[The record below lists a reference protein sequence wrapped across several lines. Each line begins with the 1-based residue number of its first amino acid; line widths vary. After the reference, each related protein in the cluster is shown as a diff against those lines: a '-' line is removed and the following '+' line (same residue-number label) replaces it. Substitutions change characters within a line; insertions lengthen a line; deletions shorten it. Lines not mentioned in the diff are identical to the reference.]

1 MKDGEASTFQND
13 EVIMDKPKKK
23 KVGRSKGNKNK
34 IVTDKNKDMTST
46 KIMPIVVNNSK
57 NVRIVDNVFQDSK
70 PKNVKMSTNKI
81 VNIPIGKAQDFF
93 QKETITLWPQ
103 EPLKTYVQ
111 MSNNIKPI
119 LQDKTNAEKV
129 IKIHVHQKVNPG
141 MCAEN

>member
-1 MKDGEASTFQND
+1 MKDSEASTFQNN
-13 EVIMDKPKKK
+13 EVIMDKPEKK

-46 KIMPIVVNNSK
+46 KIVPIVVNSSK
-57 NVRIVDNVFQDSK
+57 NVRIVDNVIQDYK
-70 PKNVKMSTNKI
+70 PKNSKITMNKI
-81 VNIPIGKAQDFF
+81 VNVPREISQDF

-129 IKIHVHQKVNPG
+129 IKIHVHQKVNSA